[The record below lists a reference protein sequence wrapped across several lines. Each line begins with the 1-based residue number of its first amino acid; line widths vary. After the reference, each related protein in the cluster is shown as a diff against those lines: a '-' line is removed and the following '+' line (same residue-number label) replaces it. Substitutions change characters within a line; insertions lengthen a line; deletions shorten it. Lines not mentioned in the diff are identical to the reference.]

1 MFLMIPLTIRT
12 TVLGDSHTKYFLP
25 IVNITNY
32 NILIDGK
39 NFYDQ
44 LINDLTK
51 QYDEVRKVSTG
62 QSEYYTTEYLLDYQY
77 FKGHYRL
84 ITVDLSK
91 QNELDADS

>member
-1 MFLMIPLTIRT
+1 MFLMIQLTIPTR
-12 TVLGDSHTKYFLP
+12 VLRDSHTKYFLP

-51 QYDEVRKVSTG
+51 QHDEVRKVSTG
-62 QSEYYTTEYLLDYQY
+62 QGEYYTTECLLDYQY

-91 QNELDADS
+91 LKELDADS